1 VHHQVNKGVLKERE
15 DNMEDAIKKE
25 SREKVTLLTL
35 NRPEAYNAFDLPM
48 VRELAESLIHAATS
62 PEVAGLVITGM
73 GKAFC
78 AGGSLKWV
86 LDQGG
91 DYGAAFHSL
100 AAYYHQAIVEIKRMP
115 KPVVAAINGLAAGG
129 GFSMALA
136 CDFRIMERS
145 AVLRQGYT
153 SNGLSIDGG
162 GTYTLPRLVG
172 MARALEIAAF
182 DRPIPAEKALEW
194 GLVTEVV
201 PDGGSV
207 ERAMALMAELKARSL
222 SSFSA
227 SKSLITDSFETN
239 LEAQLEKER
248 EMLSWCGG
256 HPNGREG
263 IEAFNEKRK
272 PVYNR

>member
-1 VHHQVNKGVLKERE
+1 
-15 DNMEDAIKKE
+15 MEDAIKKE
-25 SREKVTLLTL
+25 SREQVTLLTL
-35 NRPEAYNAFDLPM
+35 NRPEAYNAFDLSM
-48 VRELAESLIHAATS
+48 VRGLAETLIHAATS

-86 LDQGG
+86 FDQGG
-91 DYGAAFHSL
+91 DYGAAFHAL
-100 AAYYHQAIVEIKRMP
+100 AAYYHQAIVEIRRMP

-207 ERAMALMAELKARSL
+207 ERAIALMAELKARSL

-227 SKSLITDSFETN
+227 SKRLITDSFDTKF
-239 LEAQLEKER
+239 EAQLEKER

-263 IEAFNEKRK
+263 IKAFNEKRK
-272 PVYNR
+272 PVYNKE

>member
-1 VHHQVNKGVLKERE
+1 
-15 DNMEDAIKKE
+15 MEDAIRMEKKGQ
-25 SREKVTLLTL
+25 VTVLTL

-48 VRELAESLIHAATS
+48 VKGLAETLIHAATS

-86 LDQGG
+86 HSQGG
-91 DYGAAFHSL
+91 DYGAAFHTL
-100 AAYYHQAIVEIKRMP
+100 AAYFHLAIVEIKRMP

-129 GFSMALA
+129 GFSLALA
-136 CDFRIMERS
+136 CDFRIMETS

-172 MARALEIAAF
+172 VARALEIAAF
-182 DRPIPAEKALEW
+182 DRPISAEKALEW
-194 GLVTEVV
+194 GLITKAV
-201 PDGGSV
+201 PDGESV
-207 ERAMALMAELKARSL
+207 ERATALVTELQARPLSAFAASKKLMA
-222 SSFSA
+222 
-227 SKSLITDSFETN
+227 DSFETSF
-239 LEAQLEKER
+239 EAQLEKER

-263 IEAFNEKRK
+263 VDAFNEKRK
-272 PVYNR
+272 PVYNNQI

>member
-1 VHHQVNKGVLKERE
+1 
-15 DNMEDAIKKE
+15 MEDAIKKE
-25 SREKVTLLTL
+25 AREKVTLLTL

-48 VRELAESLIHAATS
+48 VRGLAETLIYAAS
-62 PEVAGLVITGM
+62 SRDVAGLVITGM

-91 DYGAAFHSL
+91 DYSAAFHEL

-172 MARALEIAAF
+172 MARALEIATF

-201 PDGGSV
+201 PDGESV
-207 ERAMALMAELKARSL
+207 ERAMALMDELKTRSL

-227 SKSLITDSFETN
+227 SKRLLTDSFDTN
-239 LEAQLEKER
+239 FEAQLEKER

-263 IEAFNEKRK
+263 IEAFNQKRK
-272 PVYNR
+272 AVYNR

>member
-1 VHHQVNKGVLKERE
+1 
-15 DNMEDAIKKE
+15 MEDAIRKE
-25 SREKVTLLTL
+25 LKDRVTLLTL

-48 VRELAESLIHAATS
+48 VRGLAETLIHAATS

-86 LDQGG
+86 LDQGN
-91 DYGAAFHSL
+91 DYGAAFHAL
-100 AAYYHQAIVEIKRMP
+100 AATYHQAIVEIKRMP

-136 CDFRIMERS
+136 CDFRIMETS

-182 DRPIPAEKALEW
+182 DRPISAEKALEW

-201 PDGGSV
+201 PDGESV
-207 ERAMALMAELKARSL
+207 ERAMAIMAELKARSL

-227 SKSLITDSFETN
+227 SKRLITDSFDTN
-239 LEAQLEKER
+239 FEAQLEKER

-263 IEAFNEKRK
+263 IKAFNEKRK